1 MFLLWLKLSATHILL
16 PQQPYLNVIERKYK
30 RQILKPDPIILD
42 LNRFYSV
49 QVLRSVVKIVKNA
62 TVGTT
67 TGTETTTAGDTTTTT
82 GAPQITE
89 GTCPLTQTDLD
100 NGIANQRRISYEE
113 EYRITK
119 QNREREG
126 KERQNKLFL
135 SKPTRRWPNNEIPYL
150 LGWYITLYLIYHI

>member
-1 MFLLWLKLSATHILL
+1 MRH
-16 PQQPYLNVIERKYK
+16 QNCLNT
-30 RQILKPDPIILD
+30 
-42 LNRFYSV
+42 
-49 QVLRSVVKIVKNA
+49 

-150 LGWYITLYLIYHI
+150 LGCVSLYITLYLIHHLIEL